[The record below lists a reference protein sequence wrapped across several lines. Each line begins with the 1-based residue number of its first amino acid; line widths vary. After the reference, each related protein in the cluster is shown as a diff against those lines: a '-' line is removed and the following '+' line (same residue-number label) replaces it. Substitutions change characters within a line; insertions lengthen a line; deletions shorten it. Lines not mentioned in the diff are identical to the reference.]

1 MLIVSDSP
9 DRLIPTSL
17 SNSSSLQRSIYLIQ
31 PLRKN
36 GVERLV
42 RTPFNRYMSLRLGL
56 ASISSSATRI
66 ASKVFGTAIASDQEE
81 KENDGSSNSDNEGS
95 KDGDV
100 PDDGVSSVAGLSL
113 RVATTAADVSVGA
126 KDGPDPQE
134 GGDLEKQGQL
144 QRKKNEKKNNL
155 GSLVWFYLLVV
166 VSILVVDG
174 SKQSSSRCGSDQ
186 SGIDVTYAADNCDL
200 ACNLN
205 SDVVIDKGS
214 DSVKVKIVEMQDL
227 HLDGNASSPESSK
240 VAKAQY
246 RR

>member
-1 MLIVSDSP
+1 MLHVLQARSLELQLPQTKKKKKMTVVQAPTMKVAKMAMSLMTVYLQLLVS
-9 DRLIPTSL
+9 RSL
-17 SNSSSLQRSIYLIQ
+17 S
-31 PLRKN
+31 
-36 GVERLV
+36 
-42 RTPFNRYMSLRLGL
+42 
-56 ASISSSATRI
+56 
-66 ASKVFGTAIASDQEE
+66 
-81 KENDGSSNSDNEGS
+81 
-95 KDGDV
+95 
-100 PDDGVSSVAGLSL
+100 
-113 RVATTAADVSVGA
+113 VATTAADVSVGA

-227 HLDGNASSPESSK
+227 HLDGNVSSSESSK
-240 VAKAQY
+240 VAKAIDAEGSIAEVCNDMSITLCVEACCNGPGVELALN
-246 RR
+246 